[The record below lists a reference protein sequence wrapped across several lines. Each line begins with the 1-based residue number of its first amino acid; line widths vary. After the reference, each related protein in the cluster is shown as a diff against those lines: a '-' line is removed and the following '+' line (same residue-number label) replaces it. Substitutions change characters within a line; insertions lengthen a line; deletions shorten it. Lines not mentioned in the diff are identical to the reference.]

1 MADRIVPG
9 VSITVVR
16 EVVARPLGATGVL
29 GIVGPAEVDNSEE
42 KLTAYGSLQEFRG
55 VFGVGSL
62 ASMPE
67 VPQAFANGL
76 NKVVV
81 ANLPEGAVRRA
92 EMTLETESG
101 LVLKLQARAPGAWG
115 NQLRVRIMTKPGTKD
130 DRAIDV
136 SIERGD
142 KVLESF
148 SSLSA
153 LGGNPRAY
161 YTVLN
166 RDSAY
171 VRVTMADQ
179 PPVLPAGVSH
189 EPSAT
194 QLSGLLQGGQDGSV
208 EAYQEALTRLES
220 YADVDMVTISRSYHT
235 QEELLQ
241 LYAAIRAHCE
251 KTSMN
256 AHNRVGFGEV
266 PPAVKG
272 APDLAAAQQIS
283 DLLSSPRFVLVA
295 PQGYLG
301 AVIGTIAALPYH
313 YSPTFK
319 TLPAVADLSFDFSDT
334 QLEALIDHGICAV
347 DAVPRHGVA
356 IVKGITTS
364 SEQINVTRVADRA
377 VRVVNNIAQ
386 DFIGLLNTQDQRMAL
401 QQRIVEAFTLMERE
415 QAIVPSTDG
424 KSPAFQVAVGSTQ
437 DDFAKGIVRVDVAVR
452 PVRAI
457 DYIYA
462 TINVRA
468 F

>member
-1 MADRIVPG
+1 
-9 VSITVVR
+9 
-16 EVVARPLGATGVL
+16 
-29 GIVGPAEVDNSEE
+29 
-42 KLTAYGSLQEFRG
+42 
-55 VFGVGSL
+55 
-62 ASMPE
+62 
-67 VPQAFANGL
+67 
-76 NKVVV
+76 
-81 ANLPEGAVRRA
+81 
-92 EMTLETESG
+92 
-101 LVLKLQARAPGAWG
+101 
-115 NQLRVRIMTKPGTKD
+115 
-130 DRAIDV
+130 
-136 SIERGD
+136 
-142 KVLESF
+142 
-148 SSLSA
+148 
-153 LGGNPRAY
+153 
-161 YTVLN
+161 
-166 RDSAY
+166 
-171 VRVTMADQ
+171 
-179 PPVLPAGVSH
+179 
-189 EPSAT
+189 
-194 QLSGLLQGGQDGSV
+194 
-208 EAYQEALTRLES
+208 
-220 YADVDMVTISRSYHT
+220 
-235 QEELLQ
+235 
-241 LYAAIRAHCE
+241 
-251 KTSMN
+251 
-256 AHNRVGFGEV
+256 
-266 PPAVKG
+266 
-272 APDLAAAQQIS
+272 
-283 DLLSSPRFVLVA
+283 VLVA